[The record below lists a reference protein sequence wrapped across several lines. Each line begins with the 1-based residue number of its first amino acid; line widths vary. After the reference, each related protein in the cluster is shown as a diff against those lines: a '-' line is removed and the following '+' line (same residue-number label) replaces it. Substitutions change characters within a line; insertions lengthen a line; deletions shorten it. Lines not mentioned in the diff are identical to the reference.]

1 MQSHLEPVVT
11 LAEATATLARLDA
24 ARDAFRRYEAATL
37 AHAASK
43 PTAPTVERP
52 TPPTAERPTSQAV
65 ADARAALSAAER
77 AAGER
82 AAAERALTAAL
93 ADEATTARKAT
104 ETATEAAR
112 VARYV
117 GVLRAAP
124 SEMLRGQLAA
134 LPEMP
139 HVRVTV
145 PDDGDRIVIEGQN
158 THGAWVDAL
167 TLSSGERVRAG
178 AELRHAIRVA
188 ADKRVGGWIGVPLP
202 VDDRGQWSGAL
213 DIPGP
218 VVELVTVSA

>member
-1 MQSHLEPVVT
+1 MN

-37 AHAASK
+37 AHAAAK
-43 PTAPTVERP
+43 PSPPAGERP
-52 TPPTAERPTSQAV
+52 TPPTAERPTSQEVTA
-65 ADARAALSAAER
+65 ARATVSAAER

-82 AAAERALTAAL
+82 AAAERALSAAI
-93 ADEATTARKAT
+93 ADETATARKAV

-124 SEMLRGQLAA
+124 SEMLRAQLAA
-134 LPEMP
+134 LPEMT

-145 PDDGDRIVIEGQN
+145 PDDSDRIVIEGQN

-167 TLSSGERVRAG
+167 LLSSGERVRAG
-178 AELRHAIRVA
+178 AEMRHAIRVA

-202 VDDRGQWSGAL
+202 VDDRGQWSGVL
-213 DIPGP
+213 DIQGP
-218 VVELVTVSA
+218 VVELLTVSP

>member
-1 MQSHLEPVVT
+1 MT
-11 LAEATATLARLDA
+11 LPEAIATLARLDTE
-24 ARDAFRRYEAATL
+24 RDAFRRYEAAAL
-37 AHAASK
+37 AHAATK
-43 PTAPTVERP
+43 PTAPAGERPAPPSAERP
-52 TPPTAERPTSQAV
+52 TPQAV
-65 ADARAALSAAER
+65 ADARAAVTAAER

-82 AAAERALTAAL
+82 AAAERALSAAI
-93 ADEATTARKAT
+93 ADEATTARKAV
-104 ETATEAAR
+104 ETAAEAAR
-112 VARYV
+112 VTRYV

-124 SEMLRGQLAA
+124 SEMLRAQLAA

-145 PDDGDRIVIEGQN
+145 PDDSDRIVIEGQN

-167 TLSSGERVRAG
+167 SLSSGERVRAG
-178 AELRHAIRVA
+178 AEFRHAIRVA

-218 VVELVTVSA
+218 VVELVTVSS